1 MLKSFIV
8 NVTDPFIISFKYCE
22 LVENKLRVSI
32 CVPILEFCSC
42 VNQFSF
48 VYGKGK
54 TYFIYQTFNVHN
66 YSSSSFCSLL
76 LITVL

>member
-8 NVTDPFIISFKYCE
+8 HVTDSFILSFKYCE

-42 VNQFSF
+42 VINLVLFMA
-48 VYGKGK
+48 KGK
-54 TYFIYQTFNVHN
+54 HILSIRLSMFIIIH
-66 YSSSSFCSLL
+66 LL
-76 LITVL
+76 PFAASY